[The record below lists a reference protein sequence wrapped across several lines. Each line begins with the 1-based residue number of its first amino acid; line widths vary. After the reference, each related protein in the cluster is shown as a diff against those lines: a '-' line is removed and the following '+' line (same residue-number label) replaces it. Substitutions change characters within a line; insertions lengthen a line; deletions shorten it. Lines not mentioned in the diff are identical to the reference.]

1 MESIL
6 WFQVL
11 DHQYYLVC
19 DRMDNK
25 AQAAAEF
32 ILIIGG
38 IIVIVMVLLIAYK
51 NYLSDLSG
59 EINSTE
65 VQNLDNAINGMMEYF
80 K

>member
-1 MESIL
+1 
-6 WFQVL
+6 
-11 DHQYYLVC
+11 
-19 DRMDNK
+19 MDSK

-51 NYLSDLSG
+51 NYLNELSG

>member
-1 MESIL
+1 
-6 WFQVL
+6 
-11 DHQYYLVC
+11 
-19 DRMDNK
+19 MDSK

-51 NYLSDLSG
+51 NYLNDLSG

>member
-1 MESIL
+1 
-6 WFQVL
+6 
-11 DHQYYLVC
+11 
-19 DRMDNK
+19 MDSK

-51 NYLSDLSG
+51 NYLNDLSS

>member
-1 MESIL
+1 
-6 WFQVL
+6 
-11 DHQYYLVC
+11 
-19 DRMDNK
+19 MDNK
-25 AQAAAEF
+25 AQAASEF

-51 NYLSDLSG
+51 NYLNDLSD

>member
-1 MESIL
+1 
-6 WFQVL
+6 
-11 DHQYYLVC
+11 
-19 DRMDNK
+19 MDSK

>member
-1 MESIL
+1 
-6 WFQVL
+6 
-11 DHQYYLVC
+11 
-19 DRMDNK
+19 MDNK

-38 IIVIVMVLLIAYK
+38 IIVIVMVLLIL
-51 NYLSDLSG
+51 NDLSG

>member
-1 MESIL
+1 
-6 WFQVL
+6 
-11 DHQYYLVC
+11 
-19 DRMDNK
+19 MDNK
-25 AQAAAEF
+25 AQTAAEF